1 MKGTSIRFWLMFATF
16 KLKSMDND
24 KDIDM
29 RYNDTMILEKVRIPN
44 GKYNIIN

>member
-24 KDIDM
+24 KDMIM
-29 RYNDTMILEKVRIPN
+29 RYNDTVILEKT
-44 GKYNIIN
+44 

>member
-24 KDIDM
+24 KDM
-29 RYNDTMILEKVRIPN
+29 RYNDTVILEKIRI
-44 GKYNIIN
+44 